1 MEIKQNIL
9 TKNNCYKTGRA
20 LNPIMLMVHSTAVP
34 GAPAKN
40 FINSWNTPTP
50 NGREVCVHGFTDDTG
65 AYQTLPWNMQAWHCG
80 GSGNQKAIG
89 IELCEPKSYS
99 DKAYFEKVIKIAIQ
113 EYAYLAQKYSIPV
126 SNIVSHK
133 EGHAMGIA
141 SNHGDPDHWWSHVGY
156 TMDNFRADVQECI
169 KSGAVNVTVG
179 GGTASSGGSGYDG
192 NSIVDYLKSIG
203 KDSSFAARK
212 QYAAQYGISGY
223 TGTAAQN
230 SKLLSLMR
238 GSSFGTSSS
247 GSSAGYYPAFS
258 SSSIVDGLKSIGVD
272 SSMSNRKK
280 IAAANGISGYAGTAA
295 QNTKLCSLAKQGKL
309 KKAGSSGPGSSGS
322 SYYAKF
328 SSASIVDGLKSI
340 GVDSSMANR
349 KKIAA
354 ANGISGYTGTAAQNN
369 MLCALAKQG
378 KLKKA

>member
-40 FINSWNTPTP
+40 FISSWNTPKP

-65 AYQTLPWNMQAWHCG
+65 AYQTLPWDMQAWHCG
-80 GSGNQKAIG
+80 GSGNRKAIG

-99 DKAYFEKVIKIAIQ
+99 DKAYFEKVIGIAIQ
-113 EYAYLAQKYSIPV
+113 EYAYLSQKYGIPV

-141 SNHGDPDHWWSHVGY
+141 SNHGDPDHWWRYMGY
-156 TMDNFRADVQECI
+156 TMDDFRADVQKCI
-169 KSGAVNVTVG
+169 NSGKVNVTVG
-179 GGTASSGGSGYDG
+179 GGTAPGGGSGYDG

-212 QYAAQYGISGY
+212 QYAAQYGITGY

-238 GSSFGTSSS
+238 GGSSGTSSS
-247 GSSAGYYPAFS
+247 GGYYPAFS
-258 SSSIVDGLKSIGVD
+258 NSSIVDGLKSIGVD

-280 IAAANGISGYAGTAA
+280 IAAANGISGYTGTAA

-309 KKAGSSGPGSSGS
+309 KKAGSSGSGS

-328 SSASIVDGLKSI
+328 NSVSIVDGLKSI

-369 MLCALAKQG
+369 KLCALAKQG

>member
-20 LNPIMLMVHSTAVP
+20 LNPKMLMVHSTAVP

-40 FINSWNTPTP
+40 FISSWNTPKP

-65 AYQTLPWNMQAWHCG
+65 AYQTLPWDMQAWHCG
-80 GSGNQKAIG
+80 GSGNRKAIG

-99 DKAYFEKVIKIAIQ
+99 DKAYFEKVIGIAIQ
-113 EYAYLAQKYSIPV
+113 EYAYLSQKYSIPV

-141 SNHGDPDHWWSHVGY
+141 SNHGDPDHWWSYMGY
-156 TMDNFRADVQECI
+156 TMDDFRADVQKCI
-169 KSGAVNVTVG
+169 NSGEVNVTVG
-179 GGTASSGGSGYDG
+179 GGTAPSGGSGYDG

-212 QYAAQYGISGY
+212 QYAAQYGITGY

-238 GSSFGTSSS
+238 GGSSGSSSS
-247 GSSAGYYPAFS
+247 GSSGGYYPAFS
-258 SSSIVDGLKSIGVD
+258 NSSIVDGLKSIGVD

-280 IAAANGISGYAGTAA
+280 IAAANGISGYTGTAA

-309 KKAGSSGPGSSGS
+309 KKAGSSGSGSSGS

-340 GVDSSMANR
+340 GVDSSMSNR

-369 MLCALAKQG
+369 KLCALAKNG